1 MTDHIE
7 KAMEAFAKECNEMRL
22 IRMRDGQYINPWYV
36 VRGWVEQRID
46 GMYMFCVKIGG
57 ETVYGCPQETRDQA
71 QKDLDEL
78 FQIAANSLGDYLI
91 GGGAEDDTGDSNSR
105 C

>member
-1 MTDHIE
+1 
-7 KAMEAFAKECNEMRL
+7 MRL

-46 GMYMFCVKIGG
+46 GMYMFCAKIGD
-57 ETVYGCPQETRDQA
+57 ETVCGDPHETRDQA

-78 FQIAANSLGDYLI
+78 FQTAANSLGDYLM
-91 GGGAEDDTGDSNSR
+91 GGGTEDDTGDSNSW